1 MRALALLELV
11 LLGYLTYLLIDL
23 VIVFFTN
30 GVVVMAID
38 LVTGGAKTIAIVCG
52 LALIADIW
60 RVKKRDRLIKKRRL
74 SPDRV
79 L

>member
-23 VIVFFTN
+23 IVKFFTD
-30 GVVVMAID
+30 GIIAMIMD
-38 LVTGGAKTIAIVCG
+38 LVTGTAMKIAIVCG

-60 RVKKRDRLIKKRRL
+60 RVKKREKLIKKRRL

-79 L
+79 F